1 MARLNREQRFANI
14 HQQAMVEFDRV
25 QSSVRD
31 ERLQCLQDR
40 RFYSIAG
47 AQWEGP
53 LGEQYENKPRFEV
66 NKIHLSVIR
75 IINEYRNNRIAVDFV
90 SKDGEA
96 NDKLTETCNG
106 LYRADERDSGAE
118 EAYDN
123 AFEEAVGGGFGAWR
137 LRTAY
142 EDDENDEDERQ
153 RIRIEPIYDADSSV
167 FFDIDAKRQDKADAK
182 YCFVLY
188 SMTYEAYKAE
198 WNDDPT
204 TWPKVIHQYEFDWDT
219 PDIVFVAEYYR
230 VEETRETVRI
240 FLTIQGEEERYT
252 QADFDADETLEETL
266 AAVGTVEVR
275 QKRIKRKRV
284 RKYIMSGGG
293 ILDDMGYIAGKNIP
307 IVPVY
312 GKRWFVDNVER
323 CMGHVRLAKDSQRLK
338 NMQLSKLGEISALSS
353 VEKPILLPEQVS
365 GHQVMWAED
374 NLRNYPYLLVNPI
387 TGPNGETTPA
397 GPLAYTKSAAIPPAM
412 AALLQITEQDMAEI
426 LGNNQQ
432 ADKVVSGVSGK
443 AVELIQ
449 TRLDMQTFIYMS
461 NMAKAV
467 RRCGEIWLSMSKD
480 IYVEEKRKMKTVGA
494 MEEIGSIELMKPQI
508 DEETGEL
515 IYENNLG
522 DALFDV
528 AVDVG
533 PSSSSRRDATVRAL
547 TGMMQVTSDPTTQQV
562 LQSMA
567 IMNMEGEGIG
577 DIKEYFRKQLVQMGV
592 MQPSEEEQQQMQEAQ
607 ANVQPDPQAMYLMA
621 EAQKSEALARKAD
634 ADTQLTM
641 ANAEK
646 AKADTLSILSEID
659 NPTNNTR
666 TEVKVENV
674 DPIKQERDMLDI
686 ESKRF
691 DLAIKMRQLEEIES
705 KVDTVKAQI
714 TAAQSLSQAS
724 ANITSAVSGIDSG
737 VAGFKDAVEM
747 MSKTQKEAT
756 QAAIKAV
763 NRPKKLI
770 REKGKIVGIE

>member
-1 MARLNREQRFANI
+1 MARLNKEQRFQNI
-14 HQQAMVEFDRV
+14 HQQALTEFDRV

-96 NDKLTETCNG
+96 NDKLTEVCNG

-123 AFEEAVGGGFGAWR
+123 AFEEAVGGGYGAWR

-167 FFDIDAKRQDKADAK
+167 FFDLDAKRQDKADAK

-188 SMTYEAYKAE
+188 SMTYDAYKAE

-204 TWPKVIHQYEFDWDT
+204 TWPKEVHQYEFDWDT
-219 PDIVFVAEYYR
+219 PDVVFVAEYYR

-275 QKRIKRKRV
+275 QKRVKRKRV

-293 ILDDMGYIAGKNIP
+293 ILEDQGYIAGKNIP

-323 CMGHVRLAKDSQRLK
+323 CMGHVRLAKDPQRLK

-353 VEKPILLPEQVS
+353 IEKPILLPEQVS

-387 TGPNGETTPA
+387 TGPNGETQAA
-397 GPLAYTKSAAIPPAM
+397 GPVAYTKSAAIPPAM

-432 ADKVVSGVSGK
+432 ADKMVSGISGK

-461 NMAKAV
+461 NMAKSV
-467 RRCGEIWLSMSKD
+467 RRCGEIWLSMAKD

-494 MEEIGSIELMKPQI
+494 MEEVGSIELMKPQI

-547 TGMMQVTSDPTTQQV
+547 TGMMQVTTDPTTQQV
-562 LQSMA
+562 LQAMA

-592 MQPSEEEQQQMQEAQ
+592 VQPTEEEQQQMMEAQ
-607 ANVQPDPQAMYLMA
+607 ANVQQDAQTTYLLA
-621 EAQKSEALARKAD
+621 EAAKSQAQAIQAQANTEYTLARSEETKAKTAETISNIDIDQRKSAIETAEKIGEALRPSTNVVPPS
-634 ADTQLTM
+634 TQL
-641 ANAEK
+641 
-646 AKADTLSILSEID
+646 
-659 NPTNNTR
+659 
-666 TEVKVENV
+666 
-674 DPIKQERDMLDI
+674 
-686 ESKRF
+686 
-691 DLAIKMRQLEEIES
+691 
-705 KVDTVKAQI
+705 
-714 TAAQSLSQAS
+714 
-724 ANITSAVSGIDSG
+724 G
-737 VAGFKDAVEM
+737 
-747 MSKTQKEAT
+747 
-756 QAAIKAV
+756 
-763 NRPKKLI
+763 
-770 REKGKIVGIE
+770 

>member
-1 MARLNREQRFANI
+1 LI
-14 HQQAMVEFDRV
+14 EFDRV

-96 NDKLTETCNG
+96 NDRLTETCNG

-123 AFEEAVGGGFGAWR
+123 AFEEAVGGGYGAWR
-137 LRTAY
+137 LRTTY
-142 EDDENDEDERQ
+142 EDEENDEDERQ

-167 FFDIDAKRQDKADAK
+167 FFDLDAKRQDKADAK

-188 SMTYEAYKAE
+188 SMTQEAYKAE
-198 WNDDPT
+198 WNDDPS
-204 TWPKVIHQYEFDWDT
+204 TWPKEIHQYEFDWDT

-275 QKRIKRKRV
+275 QKRTKRKRV

-323 CMGHVRLAKDSQRLK
+323 CMGHVRLAKDPQRLK

-353 VEKPILLPEQVS
+353 IEKPILVPEQVS

-387 TGPNGETTPA
+387 TGPNGETQA
-397 GPLAYTKSAAIPPAM
+397 SGPVAYTKSAQIPPAM
-412 AALLQITEQDMAEI
+412 AALLQITESDMAEI
-426 LGNNQQ
+426 LGSSQQ
-432 ADKVVSGVSGK
+432 ADKMVSGISGK

-494 MEEIGSIELMKPQI
+494 MEEVGSIELMKPSI
-508 DEETGEL
+508 DPETGEL
-515 IYENNLG
+515 IYENNLA

-547 TGMMQVTSDPTTQQV
+547 TGMMQVTTDPTTQQV

-592 MQPSEEEQQQMQEAQ
+592 MQPSEEEQAQMQEAQ
-607 ANVQPDPQAMYLMA
+607 ANVQPDAQTMYLMA

-646 AKADTLSILSEID
+646 AKADTLSILSEIE
-659 NPTNNTR
+659 NPNNGASQA
-666 TEVKVENV
+666 KVETV
-674 DPIKQERDMLDI
+674 DPIKQERELLDI

-714 TAAQSLSQAS
+714 TAAQTMSQAS
-724 ANITSAVSGIDSG
+724 QSITNAVSGIDSG
-737 VAGFKDAVEM
+737 VAGFKDAVDA
-747 MSKTQKEAT
+747 MSKTQREAT
-756 QAAIKAV
+756 EAALKAV

>member
-1 MARLNREQRFANI
+1 MARLNKEQRFANI
-14 HQQAMVEFDRV
+14 HQQALVEFDRV

-53 LGEQYENKPRFEV
+53 LGDQYENKPRFEV

-96 NDKLTETCNG
+96 NDRLTETCNG

-123 AFEEAVGGGFGAWR
+123 AFEEAVGGGYGAWR
-137 LRTAY
+137 LRTVY

-167 FFDIDAKRQDKADAK
+167 FFDLDAKRQDKADAK

-188 SMTYEAYKAE
+188 SMTQEAYKAE
-198 WNDDPT
+198 WNDDPS
-204 TWPKVIHQYEFDWDT
+204 TWPKAIHQYEFDWDT
-219 PDIVFVAEYYR
+219 PDVVFVAEYYR

-240 FLTIQGEEERYT
+240 FLTIQGEEERYM

-323 CMGHVRLAKDSQRLK
+323 CMGHVRLAKDPQRLK

-353 VEKPILLPEQVS
+353 VEKPILVPEQVS

-374 NLRNYPYLLVNPI
+374 NLRNYPYLLINPI
-387 TGPNGETTPA
+387 TGPNGETQAA
-397 GPLAYTKSAAIPPAM
+397 GPVAYTKSAAIPPAM
-412 AALLQITEQDMAEI
+412 AALLQITESDMAEI
-426 LGNNQQ
+426 LGSNQQ
-432 ADKVVSGVSGK
+432 ADKMVSGISGK

-494 MEEIGSIELMKPQI
+494 MEEVGSVELMKPSI

-533 PSSSSRRDATVRAL
+533 PSSASRRDATVRAL
-547 TGMMQVTSDPTTQQV
+547 TGMMQVTTDPTTQQV
-562 LQSMA
+562 LQAMA

-592 MQPSEEEQQQMQEAQ
+592 LKPSEEEQQQMMDAQ
-607 ANVQPDPQAMYLMA
+607 ANVQQDAQTTYLLA
-621 EAQKSEALARKAD
+621 EAAKSQAQAIQAQANTEYTLARSEETKAKTIQTLSSVD
-634 ADTQLTM
+634 IDERKSAIETAEKIGAAIQPQTNVVPPSTQL
-641 ANAEK
+641 
-646 AKADTLSILSEID
+646 
-659 NPTNNTR
+659 
-666 TEVKVENV
+666 
-674 DPIKQERDMLDI
+674 
-686 ESKRF
+686 
-691 DLAIKMRQLEEIES
+691 
-705 KVDTVKAQI
+705 
-714 TAAQSLSQAS
+714 
-724 ANITSAVSGIDSG
+724 G
-737 VAGFKDAVEM
+737 
-747 MSKTQKEAT
+747 
-756 QAAIKAV
+756 
-763 NRPKKLI
+763 
-770 REKGKIVGIE
+770 

>member
-1 MARLNREQRFANI
+1 MARLNKEQRFSNI
-14 HQQAMVEFDRV
+14 HQQALVEFDRV

-40 RFYSIAG
+40 RFYSISG

-75 IINEYRNNRIAVDFV
+75 IINEYRNNRISVDFV

-106 LYRADERDSGAE
+106 LYRADERDSMAE

-123 AFEEAVGGGFGAWR
+123 AFEEAVGGGYGALR
-137 LRTAY
+137 LRTVY

-167 FFDIDAKRQDKADAK
+167 FFDLDAKRQDKADAK

-188 SMTYEAYKAE
+188 SMTREAYMAE

-204 TWPKVIHQYEFDWDT
+204 TWPKEIHQYEFDWDT
-219 PDIVFVAEYYR
+219 PDVVFVAEYYR

-240 FLTIQGEEERYT
+240 FMTIEGEEERYT

-266 AAVGTVEVR
+266 AAVGTIEVR
-275 QKRIKRKRV
+275 QKRVKRKRV

-323 CMGHVRLAKDSQRLK
+323 CMGHVRLAKDAQRLK

-365 GHQVMWAED
+365 GHQIMWAED
-374 NLRNYPYLLVNPI
+374 NLRNYPYLLINPI
-387 TGPNGETTPA
+387 TGPNGETQAA
-397 GPLAYTKSAAIPPAM
+397 GPVAYTKSAAIPPAM
-412 AALLQITEQDMAEI
+412 AALLQITESDMAEI
-426 LGNNQQ
+426 LGSNQQ
-432 ADKVVSGVSGK
+432 ADKMVSGISGK

-449 TRLDMQTFIYMS
+449 TRLDMQAFIYMS

-480 IYVEEKRKMKTVGA
+480 IYVEEKRKMKTIGA
-494 MEEIGSIELMKPQI
+494 MEEVGSVELMKPRI

-522 DALFDV
+522 EALFDV

-562 LQSMA
+562 LQAMA

-577 DIKEYFRKQLVQMGV
+577 DIKDYFRKQLVQMGV
-592 MQPSEEEQQQMQEAQ
+592 MQPSEEEQQAMMEAMAAQGQQPDPQSMYLMAAAQEAQ
-607 ANVQPDPQAMYLMA
+607 AKSIQA
-621 EAQKSEALARKAD
+621 Q
-634 ADTQLTM
+634 
-641 ANAEK
+641 ANAEYSLARAEESK
-646 AKADTLSILSEID
+646 AKTMETLSTID
-659 NPTNNTR
+659 IDQR
-666 TEVKVENV
+666 KSA
-674 DPIKQERDMLDI
+674 I
-686 ESKRF
+686 ESAEK
-691 DLAIKMRQLEEIES
+691 IG
-705 KVDTVKAQI
+705 
-714 TAAQSLSQAS
+714 AALQPQT
-724 ANITSAVSGIDSG
+724 NVVPPT
-737 VAGFKDAVEM
+737 
-747 MSKTQKEAT
+747 TQF
-756 QAAIKAV
+756 
-763 NRPKKLI
+763 
-770 REKGKIVGIE
+770 G

>member
-204 TWPKVIHQYEFDWDT
+204 TWPKIIHQYEFDWDT

-432 ADKVVSGVSGK
+432 ADKMVSGVSGK

>member
-1 MARLNREQRFANI
+1 MARLNKEQRFANI
-14 HQQAMVEFDRV
+14 HQQALTEFDRV

-90 SKDGEA
+90 SKDGDTDE
-96 NDKLTETCNG
+96 KLAETCNG

-123 AFEEAVGGGFGAWR
+123 AFEEAVGGGYGAWR

-142 EDDENDEDERQ
+142 EDEENDEDERQ

-167 FFDIDAKRQDKADAK
+167 FFDLDAKRQDKADAK

-198 WNDDPT
+198 WNDDPA
-204 TWPKVIHQYEFDWDT
+204 TWPKEIHQYEFDWDT
-219 PDIVFVAEYYR
+219 PDVVFVAEYYR
-230 VEETRETVRI
+230 VEEVRETVRI

-275 QKRIKRKRV
+275 QKRTKRKRV

-323 CMGHVRLAKDSQRLK
+323 CMGHVRLAKDPQRLK

-353 VEKPILLPEQVS
+353 IEKPILLPEQVS

-387 TGPNGETTPA
+387 TGPNGETTA
-397 GPLAYTKSAAIPPAM
+397 SGPVAYTKSAQIPPAM
-412 AALLQITEQDMAEI
+412 AALLQITESDMAEI

-432 ADKVVSGVSGK
+432 ADKMVSGISGK

-494 MEEIGSIELMKPQI
+494 MEEVGSIELMKPQI

-547 TGMMQVTSDPTTQQV
+547 TGMMQVTTDPTTQQV
-562 LQSMA
+562 LQAMA

-592 MQPSEEEQQQMQEAQ
+592 MQPTEEEQQQMMEAQ
-607 ANVQPDPQAMYLMA
+607 ANVQQDAQTTYLLA
-621 EAQKSEALARKAD
+621 EAAKSQAQAIQAQANTEYTLARSEETKAKTIQTLSSVD
-634 ADTQLTM
+634 IDERKSAIETAEKIGAAIRPQTNVVPPSTQL
-641 ANAEK
+641 
-646 AKADTLSILSEID
+646 
-659 NPTNNTR
+659 
-666 TEVKVENV
+666 
-674 DPIKQERDMLDI
+674 
-686 ESKRF
+686 
-691 DLAIKMRQLEEIES
+691 
-705 KVDTVKAQI
+705 
-714 TAAQSLSQAS
+714 
-724 ANITSAVSGIDSG
+724 G
-737 VAGFKDAVEM
+737 
-747 MSKTQKEAT
+747 
-756 QAAIKAV
+756 
-763 NRPKKLI
+763 
-770 REKGKIVGIE
+770 

>member
-1 MARLNREQRFANI
+1 MARLNKEQRFQNI
-14 HQQAMVEFDRV
+14 HQQAMTEFDRV
-25 QSSVRD
+25 QTSVRD

-53 LGEQYENKPRFEV
+53 LGDQYENKPRFEV

-123 AFEEAVGGGFGAWR
+123 AFEEAVGGGYGAWR

-142 EDDENDEDERQ
+142 EDEENDEDERQ

-167 FFDIDAKRQDKADAK
+167 FFDLDAKRQDKADAK

-198 WNDDPT
+198 WNDDPA

-219 PDIVFVAEYYR
+219 PDVVFVAEYYR
-230 VEETRETVRI
+230 VEEVRETVRI

-275 QKRIKRKRV
+275 QKRTKRKRV

-323 CMGHVRLAKDSQRLK
+323 CMGHVRLAKDPQRLK

-353 VEKPILLPEQVS
+353 IEKPILVPEQVS

-374 NLRNYPYLLVNPI
+374 NLRNYPYLLINPI
-387 TGPNGETTPA
+387 TGPNGETTAA
-397 GPLAYTKSAAIPPAM
+397 GPVAYTKSAQIPPAM
-412 AALLQITEQDMAEI
+412 AALLQITESDMAEI
-426 LGNNQQ
+426 LGSTQQ
-432 ADKVVSGVSGK
+432 ADKMVSGISGK

-494 MEEIGSIELMKPQI
+494 MEEVGSIELMKPQI

-547 TGMMQVTSDPTTQQV
+547 TGMMQVTTDPTTQQV
-562 LQSMA
+562 LQAMA

-592 MQPSEEEQQQMQEAQ
+592 LKPTEEEQQQMMEAQ
-607 ANVQPDPQAMYLMA
+607 ANVQQDPQTAYLLA
-621 EAQKSEALARKAD
+621 EA
-634 ADTQLTM
+634 
-641 ANAEK
+641 
-646 AKADTLSILSEID
+646 AKA
-659 NPTNNTR
+659 
-666 TEVKVENV
+666 
-674 DPIKQERDMLDI
+674 QA
-686 ESKRF
+686 
-691 DLAIKMRQLEEIES
+691 LAIKAQADTEYTLARSEETKAKTIQTLSSVDIDERKSAIE
-705 KVDTVKAQI
+705 
-714 TAAQSLSQAS
+714 TAEK
-724 ANITSAVSGIDSG
+724 IG
-737 VAGFKDAVEM
+737 
-747 MSKTQKEAT
+747 
-756 QAAIKAV
+756 AAIQPQMNV
-763 NRPKKLI
+763 VPPSTQF
-770 REKGKIVGIE
+770 G

>member
-1 MARLNREQRFANI
+1 MARLNKEQRFSNI
-14 HQQAMVEFDRV
+14 HQQALIEFDRV

-90 SKDGEA
+90 SKDGEP

-123 AFEEAVGGGFGAWR
+123 AFEEAVGGGYGAWR

-142 EDDENDEDERQ
+142 EDEENDEDERQ

-167 FFDIDAKRQDKADAK
+167 FFDLDAKRQDKADAK

-188 SMTYEAYKAE
+188 SMTQEAYKAE
-198 WNDDPT
+198 WNDDPS

-275 QKRIKRKRV
+275 QKRTKRKRV

-323 CMGHVRLAKDSQRLK
+323 CMGHVRLAKDAQRLK

-353 VEKPILLPEQVS
+353 IEKPILVPEQVS

-412 AALLQITEQDMAEI
+412 AALLQITESDMAEI
-426 LGNNQQ
+426 LGSSQQ
-432 ADKVVSGVSGK
+432 ADKMVSGISGK

-494 MEEIGSIELMKPQI
+494 MEEVGSIELMKPQI
-508 DEETGEL
+508 DPETGEL

-547 TGMMQVTSDPTTQQV
+547 TGMMQVTTDPTTQQV

-607 ANVQPDPQAMYLMA
+607 ANVQPDAQTMYLMA

-659 NPTNNTR
+659 NPNNGASQA
-666 TEVKVENV
+666 KVETV
-674 DPIKQERDMLDI
+674 DPIKQERELLDI

-714 TAAQSLSQAS
+714 TAAQTMSQAS
-724 ANITSAVSGIDSG
+724 QSITNAVSGIDSG
-737 VAGFKDAVEM
+737 VAGFKDAVDA
-747 MSKTQKEAT
+747 MSKSQKEAT
-756 QAAIKAV
+756 EAALKAV